1 MTATTQDQPALD
13 PLTPNHLAWCL
24 TAAGGSY
31 EWVEVAGQPL
41 GPTDVAIRP
50 RSSALNHMDLWLTRG
65 KPSPPSYPH
74 VAGGDGAG
82 IVIEIGAEVSTAAVG
97 DEVIIDPSIVSAD
110 AAQRGYD
117 APLDRSLQILGEHR
131 WGTHGRRVVVPAR
144 NIVRRPANRTW
155 AECAA
160 LPVASVTAWRMM
172 RRARVQAGERVLIVG
187 VGGGVST
194 AAMMV
199 ALHLGAEVYV
209 TSSSEA
215 KHEWAIAHGA
225 SGACLS
231 SGRFPSDMDVVV
243 ESVGPA
249 TWDSS
254 CRALRPGGRMV
265 VCGGTSGSVAELN
278 LPRLFFKQ
286 HEIIGST
293 MGSPLEFAEL
303 VAAFED
309 GLAVVVDSVMEIAD
323 YPAALERLREG
334 GQLGKIVLDHG
345 V

>member
-1 MTATTQDQPALD
+1 MTATAQDQPALD

-82 IVIEIGAEVSTAAVG
+82 IVIEIGAEVSTVAVG

-225 SGACLS
+225 RGACLS
-231 SGRFPSDMDVVV
+231 SGRFPAIWTLWSKA
-243 ESVGPA
+243 SVRPHGIHRVGRCAPA
-249 TWDSS
+249 VGWSS
-254 CRALRPGGRMV
+254 AAEPVDPSLNSTCRACSSSSTRSSDRQWVHHWSSPSWSRPLRM
-265 VCGGTSGSVAELN
+265 A
-278 LPRLFFKQ
+278 
-286 HEIIGST
+286 
-293 MGSPLEFAEL
+293 
-303 VAAFED
+303 
-309 GLAVVVDSVMEIAD
+309 
-323 YPAALERLREG
+323 
-334 GQLGKIVLDHG
+334 
-345 V
+345 